1 MFGAMYFF
9 KKQREED
16 KRMKKKVLAFL
27 LASTMVI
34 EPFTVASAADFSDG
48 MGQDTVQF
56 SDDAEDVPEV
66 ENDDVDQFGT
76 DTVGEGEESTET
88 HVKIG
93 DKVWVDFDNVNGIAT
108 ISGSG
113 STWDYYQDGTAVPDY
128 KFKNPFVDKTF
139 NKVIIKRG
147 ITRLGDYLFHASRN
161 FGYEDPGDARNTQI
175 YELEISDTVTEI
187 GKYSFYEVEK
197 LKSLQFPSS
206 LKRIDESAFGSIK
219 SLVNIQLNEGLKTIG
234 KYAFRLTGISNVRLP
249 QSVTEI
255 GEYAFST
262 CLSLKDVEG
271 FEKLTIIPDGIFQSC
286 PIEKFDF
293 SNTVQI
299 GKSSFK
305 NTKIKNLDF
314 LTEKLTKIDDFAFSQ
329 CEQLKN
335 VNIPNSVKEI
345 GKYAFEKTALEKI
358 VIPDSVIT
366 LGWGTFSECK
376 NLVDISLPNNALSLG
391 GTFVK
396 CVNIKSLVIPENI
409 IELKDTFTGCI
420 RLQNVTIKGQKTK
433 IPYSGMDD
441 DEHAFT
447 GCNGLQY
454 ISGYDCSYAKKIAEQ
469 NNIPFDSLGKS
480 DHQWSTE
487 KEVIKEPTCTEEGE
501 NVYRCEICGAT
512 KKAENSLAYGHKWN
526 EGVITKPATETE
538 EGEIQYTCW
547 RCNKTKTEPIP
558 KLPSIQIEDASYGW
572 LAVNTLHIKG
582 ITNKDASYY
591 VTYVPRGDDKPEY
604 DQQHEREDTS
614 DNYISAQIT
623 VPNYEIDVYIFAVD
637 KNGNVTYAKITPD
650 YTQRPQKPVYQVG
663 DNVTASVDG
672 DTVTITGKGETYDK
686 SWWFEDNVN
695 QNNIKYIIVEDG
707 VTSLGSSIFYG
718 FSQVKDVKLPTSL
731 KSIGYGAFEKC
742 DSLKE
747 LTIPEGVTNIGNGII
762 NSCTSIKKISLP
774 STLNTIPRLIDMEST
789 GDMQLD
795 EIVLNDGI
803 KTLGNYAFWNFRN
816 LKNIIIPESVT
827 NIGESAF
834 HGCTALSNLTL
845 PDSITEIAGE
855 AFSNCVSLGKV
866 TLPKNLT
873 LLGNGVF
880 ENCNAEIIFPASL
893 KCIPIMGDNAVT
905 KVTIPEGV
913 KMIGEEA
920 FAYCSNFTEI
930 TLPST
935 ITNIERSAFFNTPI
949 TEFIYPQN
957 IDNIP
962 ASVFYGTKLKEFS
975 VPDNVTEI
983 DDGAFYDCTDL
994 VKISIPESVTYIGN
1008 DVFKNCRNLV
1018 IYGKRDSV
1026 AERYAYIN
1034 NIKFVSG
1041 QYKVVFKD
1049 NGRTVDTYY
1058 IDKGENATP
1067 PSLKEKPGY
1076 TLSWDADYTNI
1087 QEDMVINAVWTKKDN
1102 GGGNTTIIV
1111 SPSETNK
1118 YTVTFKDRGKIV
1130 KTEKVKSGDAAEYP
1144 YINRNGYELS
1154 WDKDFSKVTAN
1165 ITVNAVWTVIKP
1177 NKVTSLTAEVQKN
1190 SIDLSWDRAENTD
1203 YYLVYRKATSDTE
1216 YKQIKKTTKILWTDE
1231 DVEPGTE
1238 YSYKVVGV
1246 CSVDGK
1252 KYQGADSDI
1261 VTAKIGTPQIGDVY
1275 SVGDLK
1281 YKVTGAKEVS
1291 VIGLAKEEVEIK
1303 IPSAVSISGKAYKVT
1318 SVQAKAFYQNEDI
1331 VSIAIGNNVTY
1342 VGKYAFYQCPNLE
1355 AVKFGKRVSVI
1366 STCAFTQCPNLE
1378 NVTLP
1383 SSIRRIGAKAFYQ
1396 CTSIKVLKINGSVL
1410 EYVGKKGLAVN
1421 KTVTLRLPKKVYT
1434 KYKKLIKVSGVYSK
1448 TKFVKF

>member
-1 MFGAMYFF
+1 
-9 KKQREED
+9 
-16 KRMKKKVLAFL
+16 MKKKVLAFL
-27 LASTMVI
+27 LASTMII

-56 SDDAEDVPEV
+56 SDDVEDVPEV

-76 DTVGEGEESTET
+76 DAVGEGEESTET

-345 GKYAFEKTALEKI
+345 GTYAFEKTALEKI

-469 NNIPFDSLGKS
+469 NNIPFNSLGKS

-512 KKAENSLAYGHKWN
+512 KKAENSLAYGHKWDN
-526 EGVITKPATETE
+526 GVITKEATEKEDGVRT
-538 EGEIQYTCW
+538 YTCR
-547 RCNKTKTEPIP
+547 RCNETKTEIIP
-558 KLPSIQIEDASYGW
+558 KLSAINLQISQEKQYWNGHYQYSFYCISDKDITYYVECVKKDSGQPVYDDTKQDGKIKENGGRWINVDITDEDA
-572 LAVNTLHIKG
+572 VDI
-582 ITNKDASYY
+582 
-591 VTYVPRGDDKPEY
+591 
-604 DQQHEREDTS
+604 
-614 DNYISAQIT
+614 
-623 VPNYEIDVYIFAVD
+623 YIFATNT
-637 KNGNVTYAKITPD
+637 NGDYVYKKVTPNYD
-650 YTQRPQKPVYQVG
+650 NRPQKPAIKVG
-663 DNVTASVDG
+663 DNATAIIDG
-672 DTVTITGKGETYDK
+672 DTITITGTGETYGAAIDWDDILNR
-686 SWWFEDNVN
+686 S
-695 QNNIKYIIVEDG
+695 NIKHIVVEDG
-707 VTSLGSSIFYG
+707 IISIGQELFCN
-718 FSQVKDVKLPTSL
+718 FKNIKTVILPNSL
-731 KSIGYGAFEKC
+731 KRIDTWAFTYCQSLESIV
-742 DSLKE
+742 
-747 LTIPEGVTNIGNGII
+747 IPEGVTEMGVDVFDGC
-762 NSCTSIKKISLP
+762 SGLKSISLP
-774 STLNTIPRLIDMEST
+774 STLRIVPCLGELNGSDISGLPVENITLNNGIETIGERAFQDM
-789 GDMQLD
+789 
-795 EIVLNDGI
+795 N
-803 KTLGNYAFWNFRN
+803 N
-816 LKNIIIPESVT
+816 LKTIIIPDSVT
-827 NIGESAF
+827 SIEDNAF
-834 HGCTALSNLTL
+834 NNCSVLTNLVL
-845 PDSITEIAGE
+845 PDSITTIGNA
-855 AFSNCVSLGKV
+855 AFSGCTSLEKIVLPSKLTSLGNV
-866 TLPKNLT
+866 AF
-873 LLGNGVF
+873 GG
-880 ENCNAEIIFPASL
+880 CNAEIIFPSSL
-893 KCIPIMGDNAVT
+893 KSIPELGSNAVK

-913 KMIGEEA
+913 ETIGYQA
-920 FAYCSNFTEI
+920 FCSCSNLTEI

-935 ITNIERSAFFNTPI
+935 ITSIESEAFSGTGITAFN
-949 TEFIYPQN
+949 YPQN
-957 IDNIP
+957 ITNIP
-962 ASVFYGTKLKEFS
+962 NGAFQNTNLTEFS
-975 VPDNVTEI
+975 VPEKVTEI
-983 DDGAFYDCTDL
+983 DDNAFYNCYDL
-994 VKISIPESVTYIGN
+994 TKISIPKSVTYIGT
-1008 DVFKNCRNLV
+1008 DVFKNCRNLT
-1018 IYGKRDSV
+1018 IYGFKDSA
-1026 AERYAYIN
+1026 AESYAKAN
-1034 NIKFVSG
+1034 NIKFVSAD
-1041 QYKVVFKD
+1041 YKVIFKD
-1049 NGRTVDTYY
+1049 NGRTKKTEYVT
-1058 IDKGENATP
+1058 KGQNATP
-1067 PSLKEKPGY
+1067 PTLEDKAGY

-1087 QEDMVINAVWTKKDN
+1087 TEDMVINAVWTKKDN

-1177 NKVTSLTAEVQKN
+1177 NKVTSLTAEVQKT
-1190 SIDLSWDRAENTD
+1190 SIDLSWDRTENTD

-1216 YKQIKKTTKILWTDE
+1216 YKQIKKTTKILWSDE

-1252 KYQGADSDI
+1252 KYQSADSDV
-1261 VTAKIGTPQIGDVY
+1261 VTAKIGTPQIGDTY
-1275 SVGDLK
+1275 SVGDLN
-1281 YKVTGAKEVS
+1281 YKLTGTKEVT
-1291 VIGLAKEEVEIK
+1291 VTGLAKVTDTLV
-1303 IPSAVSISGKAYKVT
+1303 IPSSVTISGKVYKVT
-1318 SVQAKAFYQNEDI
+1318 SVQAKVFYRNEDI
-1331 VSIAIGNNVTY
+1331 VNVIIGNNVTY

-1355 AVKFGKRVSVI
+1355 TVKFGKRVSVI

-1396 CTSIKVLKINGSVL
+1396 CISIKVLKINGSAL